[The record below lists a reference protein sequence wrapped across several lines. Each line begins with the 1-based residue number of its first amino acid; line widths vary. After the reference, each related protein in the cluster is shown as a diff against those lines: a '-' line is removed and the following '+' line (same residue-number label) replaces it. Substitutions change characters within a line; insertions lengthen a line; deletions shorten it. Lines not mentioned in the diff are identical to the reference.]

1 MTATPGRLVLVGT
14 PLGNREDWTPRARR
28 ALLEADLLLCE
39 DTRSVLRLFDGETG
53 LPPRQS
59 CFAANEQDRIPLL
72 LDRLGRGQTVA
83 YVSEAGMPVWSD
95 PGRELVDAAVA
106 AGYEIDVVPGPT
118 AAATALCHSGF
129 SARGARFAGF
139 PPRDGGARRS
149 FIAAI
154 DEEVAASIVYE
165 SGGRTPAL
173 LRDLA
178 QVAEAST
185 RRAIVARELTK
196 AHQEVLRGTLTEL
209 AERITEGLR
218 GEVTVVVEGR
228 SAVPLDPAREAAR
241 ATLEVLLATDLRP
254 REKAK
259 RLAQLTGLDTNSLY
273 RRLESDT

>member
-1 MTATPGRLVLVGT
+1 MTATRGRLVLVGT

-28 ALLEADLLLCE
+28 TLLEADLLLCE
-39 DTRSVLRLFDGETG
+39 DTRSVLRLMDAASE

-95 PGRELVDAAVA
+95 PGRELVEAAVG
-106 AGYEIDVVPGPT
+106 AGHEIDVVPGPT
-118 AAATALCHSGF
+118 AAATALCHSAF

-139 PPRDGGARRS
+139 PPRDGSARRS
-149 FIAAI
+149 FLEAI
-154 DEEVAASIVYE
+154 DLELAASIVYE

-178 QVAEAST
+178 QIAEANT
-185 RRAIVARELTK
+185 RRVIVARELTK

-209 AERITEGLR
+209 AERVTDALR

-228 SAVPLDPAREAAR
+228 STSPVDPAREAAQ
-241 ATLEVLLATDLRP
+241 ATLEVMLATDLKP

-273 RRLESDT
+273 RRLESSS